1 MGHHGRPGSRGASG
15 ASSRF
20 KGDVA
25 MWCGNRCFTSQCQK
39 SPVKKRIHFSWLCS
53 FHFDLPVSYLLR
65 VKGGCLRRSWE
76 LPRFHLLKRNN
87 LLEPMPKRNPPN
99 SELAVTNGCV
109 QKAPKPPGSIRR
121 EPRLQTEGPWAPRW
135 SGYEAHLLEAAW
147 WWWWIW
153 VCIIYYNN
161 IWHIIYIYIIWIRV
175 RSCFA
180 GSRSGVAKSS
190 NVSCLRSEQHGC
202 AWLGVAV
209 SWLPF
214 AEVLDI

>member
-1 MGHHGRPGSRGASG
+1 MEDQEAVGPPVPVADL
-15 ASSRF
+15 
-20 KGDVA
+20 KA
-25 MWCGNRCFTSQCQK
+25 MWRCDVETVALHLNARKARWKNGSISAGFVLFISICPYPISSGSK
-39 SPVKKRIHFSWLCS
+39 VAC
-53 FHFDLPVSYLLR
+53 
-65 VKGGCLRRSWE
+65 CLRRSWE

-161 IWHIIYIYIIWIRV
+161 IWHYIYTYIYIYI
-175 RSCFA
+175 
-180 GSRSGVAKSS
+180 
-190 NVSCLRSEQHGC
+190 
-202 AWLGVAV
+202 
-209 SWLPF
+209 
-214 AEVLDI
+214 